1 VNYWAVFRA
10 VVGKSLVE
18 MKRYLFNTVSGLVT
32 MYIVFLLLF
41 FGARSLNLPFST
53 GSGLEGLVVGYLVWM
68 MSIIAYQDLAYTI
81 ANEAEVGTLEQ
92 LFLSPTGFAWVG
104 GSYMIGSFLTNLGMS
119 SLVLLSMMLT
129 SGQWLHLD
137 ILSLLPL
144 IPITLAAAYGL
155 GFILAGLAVVFKRIQ
170 ALFQILTFGLV
181 AFVAAPIAKY
191 AWMKFLPLAMGNQLL
206 RKVMVDGLRVWEL
219 PAQDLLVA
227 TGVGL
232 GYLLFGLLVFNYC
245 LKVARDRGMLG
256 HY

>member
-1 VNYWAVFRA
+1 MNRWVVFRA
-10 VVGKSLVE
+10 VVGKTLVE
-18 MKRYLFNTVSGLVT
+18 MKRYLFNSISGLVT

-104 GSYMIGSFLTNLGMS
+104 GSQMIGSFLTNLGMS

-129 SGQWLHLD
+129 TGRWLHLD
-137 ILSLLPL
+137 VLSLLPL
-144 IPITLAAAYGL
+144 IPITVAAAYGL

-181 AFVAAPIAKY
+181 VFVAAPIAKY

-219 PAQDLLVA
+219 PGQDLLVA

-232 GYLLFGLLVFNYC
+232 GYLLFGVLVFNYC